1 MVVTPGGAVVD
12 GPGGTPEP
20 VIADW
25 ERTLAHVAMVAGVAH
40 SNDDVRHAA
49 ILALRE
55 HHEPLEQ
62 MCAAGGKLGLRISVA
77 RASLADAVWSADG
90 LTPLVFYS
98 EPERRWLVVRRA
110 GPFRARVSTVET
122 QSEPETLSRR
132 VLARRLGLRSV
143 HEPVDFG
150 IVQSTHFV
158 PDAAAHAGNHHGHD
172 DAPGPI
178 ARFLAVLK
186 PETPE
191 VIAIT
196 SFSLVT
202 ALLYLALPLAVSAF
216 VTNIAFGNQSAP
228 FMQALLFIGIA
239 MTGAL
244 LLSAVIR
251 GLQLYTAEVVKRRLF
266 VRLVA
271 DLSERLPRVEMAALE
286 GVNAT
291 ELMNRF
297 LDIVTVQ
304 SATERILLYGI
315 PVVLGVVVGTVVLG
329 LYHPTL
335 AMFSV
340 ALTIGLA
347 ITYLSGRGAV
357 DAAIRESRL
366 KYETIAWLEELARVP
381 ALFKGPGGA
390 GFALQRSEQIARNY
404 LVARRRFFMIWLRQV
419 GVLLLLEI
427 FATTALLL
435 VGGWLVLRQQLTLGQ
450 LVASELIVA
459 SITYSMSKLGAL
471 IDAYYGG
478 LAAMDKISYLT
489 DLPTERVDGDVS
501 RAGAAGMRV
510 ECHDIG
516 FAYVSGRP
524 LLAGFNLEIA
534 PGECVGL
541 WGISGRGAST
551 TLKLLFGLY
560 APQAGYVR
568 LDGLD
573 LRSWDLERLRTRISL
588 LRAGDI
594 VTGSIMENL
603 RLGREDIDA
612 GVLTAALDRA
622 GLLQDVLAMAGGMST
637 RLMAGGLPLSSR
649 QQLRLLVARALV
661 HRPTLLLVDDVLDGM
676 EDDTLQDVVRVLTAP
691 DNAWTVLIATRDLS
705 VAQSCD
711 RYVEID
717 AGGAVR
723 VPLQRWA
730 RGTRP

>member
-1 MVVTPGGAVVD
+1 
-12 GPGGTPEP
+12 
-20 VIADW
+20 
-25 ERTLAHVAMVAGVAH
+25 
-40 SNDDVRHAA
+40 
-49 ILALRE
+49 
-55 HHEPLEQ
+55 
-62 MCAAGGKLGLRISVA
+62 
-77 RASLADAVWSADG
+77 
-90 LTPLVFYS
+90 
-98 EPERRWLVVRRA
+98 
-110 GPFRARVSTVET
+110 
-122 QSEPETLSRR
+122 
-132 VLARRLGLRSV
+132 
-143 HEPVDFG
+143 
-150 IVQSTHFV
+150 
-158 PDAAAHAGNHHGHD
+158 
-172 DAPGPI
+172 
-178 ARFLAVLK
+178 
-186 PETPE
+186 
-191 VIAIT
+191 
-196 SFSLVT
+196 
-202 ALLYLALPLAVSAF
+202 
-216 VTNIAFGNQSAP
+216 
-228 FMQALLFIGIA
+228 
-239 MTGAL
+239 
-244 LLSAVIR
+244 
-251 GLQLYTAEVVKRRLF
+251 
-266 VRLVA
+266 
-271 DLSERLPRVEMAALE
+271 
-286 GVNAT
+286 
-291 ELMNRF
+291 
-297 LDIVTVQ
+297 
-304 SATERILLYGI
+304 
-315 PVVLGVVVGTVVLG
+315 
-329 LYHPTL
+329 
-335 AMFSV
+335 
-340 ALTIGLA
+340 
-347 ITYLSGRGAV
+347 
-357 DAAIRESRL
+357 
-366 KYETIAWLEELARVP
+366 
-381 ALFKGPGGA
+381 
-390 GFALQRSEQIARNY
+390 
-404 LVARRRFFMIWLRQV
+404 
-419 GVLLLLEI
+419 
-427 FATTALLL
+427 
-435 VGGWLVLRQQLTLGQ
+435 
-450 LVASELIVA
+450 
-459 SITYSMSKLGAL
+459 
-471 IDAYYGG
+471 
-478 LAAMDKISYLT
+478 MDKISYLT